1 VKYFPLVWRN
11 LLRNKLRS
19 GLTGAAIALAIA
31 LVCILR
37 TMPEGFDTF
46 LDRLATNTRISVH
59 NTAGIVYS
67 MPYAYLGRVK
77 AVPGVVSAVSWTWF
91 GGAIDSD
98 KGVEFPNFAVDADT
112 IGEVFADLGIAPE
125 AVEHFRTHRDG
136 ALVGRM
142 TMKKY
147 GWKPGDLIT
156 LKSNVWPLELT
167 FRISGEIPAD
177 QDPRLWLQREYFV
190 EALRAAWG
198 GACSSCDQAGMIWAR
213 VDDAERVPQVMSQ
226 IDAMFRNS
234 EAETSTETEKS
245 FFSNF
250 FGSLQGLVTVILIV
264 TGLVTLCIVFI
275 AANTASMAVRERL
288 RELAVLKA
296 IGFRWQ
302 LLFGT
307 LVGEAA
313 LLSTAAGI
321 VGALVSF
328 GLTGMLGAAAGWNP
342 QLGPLSSFVMTNAI
356 LVQAVFLALF
366 IGILSGV
373 VPSFGAARR
382 SVAATLRE
390 VF

>member
-1 VKYFPLVWRN
+1 MRFFPLVWRN

-19 GLTGAAIALAIA
+19 ALTAAAIALAIA

-37 TMPEGFDTF
+37 TMPAGFDTF
-46 LDRLATNTRISVH
+46 LNQLAANTRISVH

-91 GGAIDSD
+91 GGAIDPD
-98 KGVEFPNFAVDADT
+98 EGVAFPNFAVDADT
-112 IGEVFADLGIAPE
+112 IGEVFADLDIAPE
-125 AVEHFRTHRDG
+125 ALQHFRTHRDG

-142 TMKKY
+142 TMEQH
-147 GWKPGDLIT
+147 GWKPGDLVT
-156 LKSNVWPLELT
+156 LTSNVWPLELT
-167 FRISGEIPAD
+167 FRVSGEIPSD
-177 QDPRLWLQREYFV
+177 QDPRFWLQREYFV
-190 EALRAAWG
+190 EALR
-198 GACSSCDQAGMIWAR
+198 GAGIQLDQAGMIWAR
-213 VDDAERVPQVMSQ
+213 VDEAERVPQVMSQ

-234 EAETSTETEKS
+234 EAETATETEKS

-313 LLSTAAGI
+313 LLSTAAGV
-321 VGALVSF
+321 VGALVSL

-356 LVQAVFLALF
+356 LVQALFLAFF

-382 SVAATLRE
+382 SVASTLRD